1 MDILILARNIL
12 VPVAIGMW
20 VIIGLVALIIFL
32 KNKFSGS
39 RRSLK
44 SNRNE
49 YKETFVQNH
58 NAPEN
63 IFDDLNN
70 SNCSENSD
78 NSDSSNNSSRL
89 KSSAGNKGGSSLC
102 L

>member
-58 NAPEN
+58 NTGN

-70 SNCSENSD
+70 SDSSENSD
-78 NSDSSNNSSRL
+78 NSDSSNNSNRL